1 MDTNLIYLVQTDT
14 TVGFSSGDD
23 EKLSYVKRRPKS
35 QKILQTLDSFDT
47 LKKFTRVPKN
57 HRKLVRYSKKT
68 TFIYPNM
75 NSYRV
80 VSRDDKFHPFIKK
93 FKAQYSTSA
102 NHTKKSFEKDFAL
115 ANSDI
120 IVSSKNGF
128 NEKVSSSIYLLK
140 KNKRK
145 IVRK

>member
-14 TVGFSSGDD
+14 TVGFSSGND
-23 EKLSYVKRRPKS
+23 EKLSRVKRRPKT
-35 QKILQTLDSFDT
+35 QKILQTLDSFKT
-47 LKKFTRVPKN
+47 LKEFTRVPKN
-57 HRKLVRYSKKT
+57 HRKLVRNSKKS

-80 VSRDDKFHPFIKK
+80 VDRNDEFHFYIKK

-102 NHTKKSFEKDFAL
+102 NHTKKSFEKDFAI

-120 IVSSKNGF
+120 IVLSKDGF
-128 NEKVSSSIYLLK
+128 NEKISSSIYLLK
-140 KNKRK
+140 KRK
-145 IVRK
+145 IKRVR

>member
-14 TVGFSSGDD
+14 TVGFSSAND
-23 EKLSYVKRRPKS
+23 EKLATVKRRPKS
-35 QKILQTLDSFDT
+35 QKILQTLDSFTT

-57 HRKLVRYSKKT
+57 HRKRVRNSKES

-80 VSRDDKFHPFIKK
+80 VDRNDKFYSFIKK
-93 FKAQYSTSA
+93 FKAHYSTSA

-115 ANSDI
+115 ANSDV
-120 IVSSKNGF
+120 IVSSKEGF
-128 NEKVSSSIYLLK
+128 SEKVSSSIYLLK
-140 KNKRK
+140 KSK
-145 IVRK
+145 IKKIR

>member
-14 TVGFSSGDD
+14 TVGFSSAND
-23 EKLSYVKRRPKS
+23 EKLATVKRRPKS
-35 QKILQTLDSFDT
+35 QKILQTLDSFAT

-57 HRKLVRYSKKT
+57 HRKRVRNSKKS

-80 VSRDDKFHPFIKK
+80 VDRNDNFYSFIKK
-93 FKAQYSTSA
+93 FKAHYSTSA

-115 ANSDI
+115 ANSDV
-120 IVSSKNGF
+120 IVSSKEGF
-128 NEKVSSSIYLLK
+128 SEKVSSSIYLLK
-140 KNKRK
+140 KSK
-145 IVRK
+145 IKKIR

>member
-14 TVGFSSGDD
+14 TVGFSSAND
-23 EKLSYVKRRPKS
+23 EKLATVKRRPKS
-35 QKILQTLDSFDT
+35 QKILQTLDSFTT

-57 HRKLVRYSKKT
+57 HRKRVRNSKKS

-80 VSRDDKFHPFIKK
+80 VDRNDNFYSFIRK
-93 FKAQYSTSA
+93 FKLHYSTSA

-115 ANSDI
+115 ANSDV
-120 IVSSKNGF
+120 IVSSKEGF
-128 NEKVSSSIYLLK
+128 SEKVSSSIYVLG
-140 KNKRK
+140 KRK
-145 IVRK
+145 IKRLR

>member
-14 TVGFSSGDD
+14 TVGFSSAND
-23 EKLSYVKRRPKS
+23 EKLATVKRRPKS
-35 QKILQTLDSFDT
+35 QKILQTLDSFAT

-57 HRKLVRYSKKT
+57 HRKRVRNSKKS

-80 VSRDDKFHPFIKK
+80 VDRNDKFYSFIKK
-93 FKAQYSTSA
+93 FKAHYSTSA

-115 ANSDI
+115 ANSDV
-120 IVSSKNGF
+120 IVSSKEGF
-128 NEKVSSSIYLLK
+128 SEKVSSSIYLLK
-140 KNKRK
+140 KSK
-145 IVRK
+145 IKKIR

>member
-14 TVGFSSGDD
+14 TVGFSSGND
-23 EKLSYVKRRPKS
+23 EKLATVKRRPKS
-35 QKILQTLDSFDT
+35 QKILQTLDSFTT

-57 HRKLVRYSKKT
+57 HRKRVRNSKKS

-80 VSRDDKFHPFIKK
+80 VDRNDKFYSFIKK
-93 FKAQYSTSA
+93 FKAHYSTSA

-115 ANSDI
+115 ANSDV
-120 IVSSKNGF
+120 IVSSKEGF
-128 NEKVSSSIYLLK
+128 SEKVSSSIYLLK
-140 KNKRK
+140 KSK
-145 IVRK
+145 IKKIR